1 MKLKLLLSICFL
13 TVIHGLNA
21 QHPFDVFFESWS
33 GDPDLKHGSIGIK
46 VMNTNTKGVLFSE
59 NADLLLEPASNMK
72 MVSSYA
78 VVDQL
83 GSDYRYTTQLFYTG
97 RISEGVL
104 EGDLVLKGSGD
115 PSFCSKYFPNLTLA
129 MVANQVSKAL
139 SERNIHTIKGSVIV
153 DASVWDKHT
162 IPANW
167 NWNDLGNYYG
177 AGAYGFNVSD
187 NLYEIEL
194 LRSNVL
200 DTRCNVGKVIPPIK
214 NLSHHSNVKTAAKG
228 SGDQAYIFGAPYQYE
243 RYIEGTI
250 PIGESPFIIKG
261 SMPDPALFMAQFL
274 EDRIS
279 DAGIK
284 LTNPAW
290 ANFDKIQ
297 YSNKVELLTWNSP
310 TIAEI
315 LDIGNAESVNLF
327 LEAAANTLY
336 QEEGSANLDLWM
348 KDYMDL
354 KGLDCST
361 CRFDDASGLS
371 VSNSVSANFLIDF
384 FLMAVGSDLS
394 EWFRTSLAVAGER
407 GTMKYMFKNSPA
419 KGKIQAKSGLVQDHR
434 NYTGFV
440 QTKSG
445 QELVFS
451 IMTYHPG
458 VSSRKMTRKLE
469 MLMEAIYLS
478 Y

>member
-1 MKLKLLLSICFL
+1 MKFNQLLFIYFL
-13 TVIHGLNA
+13 LIIQGLNA
-21 QHPFDVFFESWS
+21 QRPFDVFYESWS
-33 GDPDLKHGSIGIK
+33 GDPDLKHGSVGIK
-46 VMNTNTKGVLFSE
+46 VMDIEASEVLFSE

-72 MVSSYA
+72 MVSSFA
-78 VVDQL
+78 VVDEL
-83 GSDYRYTTQLFYTG
+83 GSDYRYTTRLFHTGQLL
-97 RISEGVL
+97 EGVL
-104 EGDLVLKGSGD
+104 QGDLILIGSGD
-115 PSFCSKYFPNLTLA
+115 PSFCSKYFPNLTLE
-129 MVANQVSKAL
+129 MVANQVSQAL
-139 SERNIHTIKGSVIV
+139 SERNIKTIKGSVIV
-153 DASVWDKHT
+153 DASAWEKHT
-162 IPANW
+162 VPANW

-194 LRSNVL
+194 IRSANL
-200 DTRCNVGKVIPPIK
+200 DTPCEVGNVTPAIK
-214 NLSHHSNVKTAAKG
+214 NLRHHSKVKTAAKG
-228 SGDQAYIFGAPYQYE
+228 SGDQAYIFGSPYQYE

-250 PIGESPFIIKG
+250 PVGEAPFIIKG

-274 EDRIS
+274 ADYIK
-279 DAGIK
+279 DAGIEIM
-284 LTNPAW
+284 NPAW
-290 ANFDKIQ
+290 ANFDKIE
-297 YSNKVELLTWNSP
+297 YGNKTDLLTWNSP

-327 LEAAANTLY
+327 LEAAANTLF
-336 QEEGSANLDLWM
+336 QAERSTNLDGWM
-348 KDYMDL
+348 KEYMDR
-354 KGLDCST
+354 KGLDCSA

-371 VSNSVSANFLIDF
+371 VSNSLSANFLIDF
-384 FLMAVGSDLS
+384 FLMADASDLS

-407 GTMKYMFKNSPA
+407 GTMKYMFKDSPA

-440 QTKSG
+440 QTRSG
-445 QELVFS
+445 KELAFS